1 MPAAVRTPSHAT
13 AARTPP
19 VDCCLHSQYCL
30 MLQGLPV
37 PLSDDQTSGPGRTVC
52 VRMINHVQ
60 TIAVIFLVLEIL
72 PELLFFKIPI
82 SLTAASDLKA
92 RGAGCLYSTT
102 VSESCDASAYDIS
115 NCDTH
120 IPKLPV
126 HSGILYCQCCSLC
139 QCCHYIASYW

>member
-1 MPAAVRTPSHAT
+1 MPAAVRTPSNAT

-37 PLSDDQTSGPGRTVC
+37 PLSDDQTLGPGRTVF
-52 VRMINHVQ
+52 VRTINHVR

-72 PELLFFKIPI
+72 PEHLWIPI
-82 SLTAASDLKA
+82 AITAANDLRA
-92 RGAGCLYSTT
+92 RGTGCLYSTT
-102 VSESCDASAYDIS
+102 VSEFCDASAYGIP

-120 IPKLPV
+120 IPKLPE
-126 HSGILYCQCCSLC
+126 HSGMSLL
-139 QCCHYIASYW
+139 